1 LGAYPDVAADI
12 FLSSGD
18 EDAQSRRPEIPSD
31 QKGSADDDAEDKR
44 TTSAETLVVDPI
56 GTDVPG
62 KPKPS
67 AANRASVKPSA
78 GGRGQKCL
86 CAAAKRPN
94 LVPQADQV
102 ITQIELPP

>member
-44 TTSAETLVVDPI
+44 TTSAETLIVDPI

-78 GGRGQKCL
+78 GGV
-86 CAAAKRPN
+86 AKN
-94 LVPQADQV
+94 AYVPQLNV
-102 ITQIELPP
+102 PTLSLKLIR